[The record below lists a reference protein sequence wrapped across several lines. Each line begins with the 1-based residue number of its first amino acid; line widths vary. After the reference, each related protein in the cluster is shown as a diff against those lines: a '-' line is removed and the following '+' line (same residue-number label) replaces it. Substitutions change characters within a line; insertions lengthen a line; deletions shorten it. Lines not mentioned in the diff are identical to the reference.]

1 MKNIC
6 TTKSDWTKYN
16 QRPKKETYIYLGL
29 VMKLAGLQR
38 DQVSIFPTLLTIA
51 HIASLLGCS
60 YSLSTDF
67 FGGRLSTLVLSVFP
81 ISITT
86 YTSHSQFQ
94 QFPKRPFAG
103 TSTLPYIDSPEMF
116 LETIIQD
123 PMTSVL
129 VSFFLNLQTAMVILE
144 EETLSWENVPTRLDY
159 QNLWCLTDD
168 WYRRA
173 QLTIM
178 PGKLVHKCLKQKDVE
193 LLTFGEKANKQHFS
207 MAFVSAPAV
216 RFLPWISALISFSD
230 ELFCGTLCC

>member
-1 MKNIC
+1 MHNK
-6 TTKSDWTKYN
+6 KWLN
-16 QRPKKETYIYLGL
+16 QVQPRPKKETYIYLGL

-60 YSLSTDF
+60 YSLSIDF
-67 FGGRLSTLVLSVFP
+67 FGGHLSTLVLSVFQ

-103 TSTLPYIDSPEMF
+103 TSTLPYIDSPEML

-129 VSFFLNLQTAMVILE
+129 VSFSLNLQQLWLFWKRRTSVEQMFPQDWTMSKPV
-144 EETLSWENVPTRLDY
+144 VLD
-159 QNLWCLTDD
+159 W
-168 WYRRA
+168 W
-173 QLTIM
+173 
-178 PGKLVHKCLKQKDVE
+178 
-193 LLTFGEKANKQHFS
+193 
-207 MAFVSAPAV
+207 
-216 RFLPWISALISFSD
+216 LI
-230 ELFCGTLCC
+230 